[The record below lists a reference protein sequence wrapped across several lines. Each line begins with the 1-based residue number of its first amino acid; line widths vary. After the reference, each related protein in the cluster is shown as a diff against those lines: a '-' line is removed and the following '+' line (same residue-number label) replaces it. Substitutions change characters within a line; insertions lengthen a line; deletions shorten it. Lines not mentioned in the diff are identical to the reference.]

1 MMQRKILTRDP
12 IQKILSTGLEMEKNT
27 PKKFRLEVFDGESW
41 LTLSHYR
48 GLSKVKV
55 NFLYYLSQLMAAK
68 MGKDIEYTVRIIEDE
83 S

>member
-1 MMQRKILTRDP
+1 
-12 IQKILSTGLEMEKNT
+12 MEKT
-27 PKKFRLEVFDGESW
+27 YRLEVYDGQNW
-41 LTLSHYR
+41 LTLSHYTK
-48 GLSKVKV
+48 LSKTKA

>member
-1 MMQRKILTRDP
+1 MMQRKILTRFP
-12 IQKILSTGLEMEKNT
+12 IQKTLSTKRNGKNT

-41 LTLSHYR
+41 LTLSHYT

>member
-1 MMQRKILTRDP
+1 
-12 IQKILSTGLEMEKNT
+12 MEKNT
-27 PKKFRLEVFDGESW
+27 PKKFRLEVFDGEAW